1 MTLTSRESAE
11 VAAAN
16 AAVRTPILLI
26 HGLWML
32 AGGWEPW
39 RGLLEHEGYAVVAA
53 DWPGDAA
60 DVRAAREDASALAGL
75 SIATVT
81 EHMVEL
87 ASAFDRRPVVIG
99 HSFGGLVAQQIA
111 GRGIAAACVAIDP
124 APMRGV
130 LPMPLSAIRGSLPVL
145 ADPRNI
151 NRTVLLTFDQF
162 RYVFANTV
170 EETEARRLY
179 DAVHVPAPAKPLFQ
193 AAAANIDPRSP
204 LRVDVRNP
212 DRGPLLVITGEKDT
226 IVPFAMSSA
235 TYRRQRRNP
244 CPTELV
250 EIPDAGHSLVFDDH
264 RTEVAEAA
272 LGFLRRH
279 GL

>member
-1 MTLTSRESAE
+1 MSLTARESAE

-16 AAVRTPILLI
+16 AGTRTPVLLV

-39 RGLLEHEGYAVVAA
+39 RGLLEREGYAVVAA
-53 DWPGDAA
+53 DWPGDAP
-60 DVRAAREDASALAGL
+60 DVPSARKDASALAGL

-81 EHMVEL
+81 EHVVEL
-87 ASAFDRRPVVIG
+87 AAALDTRPVLIG
-99 HSFGGLVAQQIA
+99 HSFGGLLAQQVA
-111 GRGIAAACVAIDP
+111 GRGLAAATVAIDP

-145 ADPRNI
+145 ADPRNR
-151 NRTVLLTFDQF
+151 NRTVLLTFEQF
-162 RYVFANTV
+162 RYVFATTL
-170 EETEARRLY
+170 EEAEARRLY
-179 DAVHVPAPAKPLFQ
+179 DAVHVPAPARPLFQ
-193 AAAANIDPRSP
+193 AATANLDPRSP
-204 LRVDVRNP
+204 LRVDVRRP
-212 DRGPLLVITGEKDT
+212 ARGPLLVVTGEKDT

-250 EIPDAGHSLVFDDH
+250 EIPGAGHSLVFDEH
-264 RTEVAEAA
+264 WTEVAEAA